1 MPAVPPTVSVT
12 VIVVELLIATD
23 AAEISTPEVKV
34 MFGGGGEVLN
44 SNPAGAF
51 NTSVR
56 FAPELKSNLLP
67 SLMTIG
73 PKAVQAGDVALAALS
88 ARMFAPP
95 VAGVTVT
102 AASAQVARRHT

>member
-23 AAEISTPEVKV
+23 AEEMSTPEVKV
-34 MFGGGGEVLN
+34 MFGGAEVLN
-44 SNPAGAF
+44 SKPTGAF
-51 NTSVR
+51 NTKVTL
-56 FAPELKSNLLP
+56 APELKSNLLP

-88 ARMFAPP
+88 ARMAVPP
-95 VAGVTVT
+95 VALVIVT
-102 AASAQVARRHT
+102 AA

>member
-1 MPAVPPTVSVT
+1 MPPTVSVS
-12 VIVVELLIATD
+12 VMFVELLIATV
-23 AAEISTPEVKV
+23 AEEISTPEVKV
-34 MFGGGGEVLN
+34 IFGGAEVLN
-44 SNPAGAF
+44 SNPAGALK
-51 NTSVR
+51 TRVR

-88 ARMFAPP
+88 ARMLAPP